1 MHKITLVNHFIV
13 FLNSSTTYQSNF
25 SVITLILVWCQTYYR
40 HRKYLTEKERYRDS
54 IGRFASVLAV
64 LYINGQQTLDNRRPV
79 GRPSL
84 PRISVLMA
92 NLQSNGMVKMACWE
106 VDEWEYYDFISA
118 SIFDTEDDHRAYL
131 ENRERMLDTKITWN
145 KSVLAQQTTEVNYN
159 RC

>member
-1 MHKITLVNHFIV
+1 
-13 FLNSSTTYQSNF
+13 
-25 SVITLILVWCQTYYR
+25 
-40 HRKYLTEKERYRDS
+40 
-54 IGRFASVLAV
+54 
-64 LYINGQQTLDNRRPV
+64 
-79 GRPSL
+79 
-84 PRISVLMA
+84 
-92 NLQSNGMVKMACWE
+92 MVKMACWE